1 MIIDPWSSL
10 NLTSKRVRV
19 VSLPMLAL
27 LPSPLNIALS
37 FGRPFPSRF
46 CFFVTL
52 FTALLQFS
60 IFCSVAAVFGVL
72 NFWDLGF
79 LGHFQFVNFNFWEL
93 GTHGEERIWVLLFCF
108 YCLLVILFPDEYEKR
123 TYFYLSLCVCIFLMS
138 GKVAMLMGFFRSK
151 A

>member
-1 MIIDPWSSL
+1 M
-10 NLTSKRVRV
+10 
-19 VSLPMLAL
+19 
-27 LPSPLNIALS
+27 
-37 FGRPFPSRF
+37 
-46 CFFVTL
+46 
-52 FTALLQFS
+52 
-60 IFCSVAAVFGVL
+60 AAVFGVL